1 MIENETGLTVKQLK
15 SDNKGEYKDK
25 KLKEFV
31 QPILGF

>member
-1 MIENETGLTVKQLK
+1 MIENETGLIVKQWK